1 MRHLSWTEAHTDVLH
16 GATLVWA
23 VNSQLLSASF
33 SVLPL
38 LKMHAEEWDAIW
50 RWWRAVHIEGKA
62 ACTELI
68 TVERNRG
75 ALLTQN
81 IWAQWRVIVVV
92 QLLNDVWLFVT
103 PWILAYQASL
113 SFTISQSWL
122 KLNELMFIEL
132 VMPSNHLVLCHSL
145 FLLPSI
151 FPSIRVLSNESTL
164 YIKWEKYWA
173 STSAS
178 VLAMN
183 IQGWFPL
190 GLTGLISLQSKGLS
204 RVFNTTVQKHQF
216 FGAQLS
222 SQSNSHIHTWPLE
235 KP

>member
-38 LKMHAEEWDAIW
+38 LKLHAEEWDAIW
-50 RWWRAVHIEGKA
+50 RWWRAVRIEGKA

-75 ALLTQN
+75 ALLMQN
-81 IWAQWRVIVVV
+81 VWAQWRVIVV

-103 PWILAYQASL
+103 PCILAYQASL

-122 KLNELMFIEL
+122 KLMSIKS
-132 VMPSNHLVLCHSL
+132 VMPSNHLILDCPLLLL
-145 FLLPSI
+145 FSI
-151 FPSIRVLSNESTL
+151 FPSIRVFSNESTFQVA
-164 YIKWEKYWA
+164 K
-173 STSAS
+173 
-178 VLAMN
+178 VLE
-183 IQGWFPL
+183 
-190 GLTGLISLQSKGLS
+190 LQM
-204 RVFNTTVQKHQF
+204 
-216 FGAQLS
+216 
-222 SQSNSHIHTWPLE
+222 
-235 KP
+235 

>member
-81 IWAQWRVIVVV
+81 VWAQWRVIVVV

-122 KLNELMFIEL
+122 KLMSIES
-132 VMPSNHLVLCHSL
+132 VMPSNHLILGCPLLLLISTFPMSQL
-145 FLLPSI
+145 FRWPKYWDSNCSI
-151 FPSIRVLSNESTL
+151 SPSNEYS
-164 YIKWEKYWA
+164 
-173 STSAS
+173 
-178 VLAMN
+178 
-183 IQGWFPL
+183 
-190 GLTGLISLQSKGLS
+190 GLISFRIDWFGLFVVHGTPKS
-204 RVFNTTVQKHQF
+204 LF
-216 FGAQLS
+216 
-222 SQSNSHIHTWPLE
+222 
-235 KP
+235 